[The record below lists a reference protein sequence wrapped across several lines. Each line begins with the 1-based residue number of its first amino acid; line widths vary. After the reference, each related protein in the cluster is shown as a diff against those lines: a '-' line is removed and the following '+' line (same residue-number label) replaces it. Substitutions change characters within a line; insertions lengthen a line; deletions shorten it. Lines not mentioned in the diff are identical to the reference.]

1 MVATFGGG
9 RARRRGKMHKNATVR
24 LSQESLKKT
33 LSKTR
38 DTLQR
43 AMKKRFM
50 SS

>member
-1 MVATFGGG
+1 
-9 RARRRGKMHKNATVR
+9 MHKNATVR
-24 LSQESLKKT
+24 LTQETLKKKKT